1 MKFQWIVMALAVA
14 LGWSDAVLAQTAKHA
29 AATECSITAKT
40 IAQRSSAHH
49 SSQRA
54 SQRANQQATTLVDV
68 AVSAGKFRTLVA
80 AVKAAGLVP
89 VLQGEGPYT
98 VFAPTDEA
106 FAKLPKGTVE
116 ELLLPENREHLVK
129 ILTYH
134 VIPGKLLAEDVVAL
148 NGAKTVQG
156 QRVKFRQTRN
166 DVQVNNAL
174 VLKTDIA
181 ASNGIIHVIDNV
193 LLPQ

>member
-1 MKFQWIVMALAVA
+1 MKDQWIAIA
-14 LGWSDAVLAQTAKHA
+14 LGLMLGLNYEVAAQHTKNNASECSVTAKM
-29 AATECSITAKT
+29 
-40 IAQRSSAHH
+40 SA
-49 SSQRA
+49 QRA
-54 SQRANQQATTLVDV
+54 SHKSADIVGV

-80 AVKAAGLVP
+80 AVKAAGLVS
-89 VLQGEGPYT
+89 VLQGDGPYT
-98 VFAPTDEA
+98 VFAPTDDA
-106 FAKLPKGTVE
+106 FAKLPKGTIK

-134 VIPGKLLAEDVVAL
+134 VIPGRLTAEDVVAL

-156 QRVKFRQTRN
+156 QRVKFRMNRN
-166 DVQVNNAL
+166 DVQINNAL

-181 ASNGIIHVIDNV
+181 ASNGIIHVIDSV